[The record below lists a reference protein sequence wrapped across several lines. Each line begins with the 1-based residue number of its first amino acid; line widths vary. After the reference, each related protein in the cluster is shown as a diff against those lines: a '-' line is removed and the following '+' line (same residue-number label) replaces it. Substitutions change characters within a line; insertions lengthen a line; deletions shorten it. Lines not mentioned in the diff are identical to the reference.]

1 MLLWCAPLI
10 YNLQKPSMLSK
21 KYFGRCLGKSF
32 DFKRI
37 FFSLFCSGISAQL
50 KTYAWIISNG
60 KIRSFQQMT
69 MKNFYFDEPGYT
81 FYWFR
86 IATVLHLH
94 CLQYWYGKWFSY
106 LYCKW
111 IAVSLTMENFITT
124 KYRSGSIWMYA
135 IINNRQG
142 RWEIL
147 LIS

>member
-1 MLLWCAPLI
+1 MLLRCAPLI
-10 YNLQKPSMLSK
+10 CNLQKPSMLSK
-21 KYFGRCLGKSF
+21 KYFKRCLGKSF

-86 IATVLHLH
+86 IATILHFH
-94 CLQYWYGKWFSY
+94 CLQYCYEK
-106 LYCKW
+106 C
-111 IAVSLTMENFITT
+111 IEVSLNMDDFLNT
-124 KYRSGSIWMYA
+124 KYHRGLIWVYGIM
-135 IINNRQG
+135 NNR
-142 RWEIL
+142 
-147 LIS
+147 

>member
-1 MLLWCAPLI
+1 MLFLWCAPLI

-21 KYFGRCLGKSF
+21 KHFERCLGKSF

-86 IATVLHLH
+86 IATILQFH
-94 CLQYWYGKWFSY
+94 CLRYTNALQYY
-106 LYCKW
+106 LLWK
-111 IAVSLTMENFITT
+111 IFINT
-124 KYRSGSIWMYA
+124 KYRSGSICMYA
-135 IINNRQG
+135 MINNRQG

>member
-21 KYFGRCLGKSF
+21 KHFERCLGKSF

-37 FFSLFCSGISAQL
+37 FFSLVCSGISAQL

-86 IATVLHLH
+86 IATILHFH
-94 CLQYWYGKWFSY
+94 CLQYDFLNELKFHLLWPIFF
-106 LYCKW
+106 
-111 IAVSLTMENFITT
+111 NT
-124 KYRSGSIWMYA
+124 KYHRGLIWVYGIM
-135 IINNRQG
+135 NNR
-142 RWEIL
+142 
-147 LIS
+147 

>member
-21 KYFGRCLGKSF
+21 KYFERCLGKSF

-86 IATVLHLH
+86 IATILHFY
-94 CLQYWYGKWFSY
+94 CLQYWYGIH
-106 LYCKW
+106 CKC
-111 IAVSLTMENFITT
+111 IAVLLTNENSITT
-124 KYRSGSIWMYA
+124 KYRSGLVCVA
-135 IINNRQG
+135 DIIN
-142 RWEIL
+142 
-147 LIS
+147 SS

>member
-21 KYFGRCLGKSF
+21 KYFERCLGKSF

-37 FFSLFCSGISAQL
+37 FFSLVCSGISAQL

-81 FYWFR
+81 FYWFG
-86 IATVLHLH
+86 IATILHFH
-94 CLQYWYGKWFSY
+94 CLQYWYGIQWFSY
-106 LYCKW
+106 LLLQMNCSFTYYGKFY
-111 IAVSLTMENFITT
+111 N
-124 KYRSGSIWMYA
+124 Y
-135 IINNRQG
+135 
-142 RWEIL
+142 EISQWVNL
-147 LIS
+147 HVCYDKQ